1 MQKDIF
7 EKKCSLVRKKII
19 QTAFECGESAH
30 LGGCLS
36 IVEILITLYGEFLK
50 HNPAKPTWDE
60 RDFFILSKGHCV
72 LGHLAVLHNFK
83 YFSDEKLKTFQ
94 SNGSDFIAHP
104 VKNIKLGM
112 ESSNGSLGQ
121 GLSYGLGV
129 AVGFKKRKEPRNV
142 FVLLGDGECNEGSVW
157 EAAALAAE
165 LETHN
170 LVAIIDENRF
180 RNDGPTKTYE
190 SKIKLANIWRAFGW
204 NVVEVDGHDHAQLQE
219 AFANAAE
226 QKGAPTAIVAG
237 TIKGCGISFM
247 EKNNDWHHNR
257 ITATIYKDCMK
268 ELSATNV

>member
-1 MQKDIF
+1 MKKDKF
-7 EKKCSLVRKKII
+7 ETNCWLVRKKIVE
-19 QTAFECGESAH
+19 TAFECGESTH
-30 LGGCLS
+30 IGGSLS
-36 IVEILITLYGEFLK
+36 MVEALITLYGEFLK
-50 HNPAKPTWDE
+50 HDPANPNWDE
-60 RDFFILSKGHCV
+60 RDFFILSKGHSV
-72 LGHLAVLHNFK
+72 LGYLAVLNNFG
-83 YFSDEKLKTFQ
+83 YFSDSKLKTFQ

-104 VKNIKLGM
+104 VKNVKLGI

-129 AVGFKKRKEPRNV
+129 AIGFHKRKEARNV

-157 EAAALAAE
+157 ETAALAAE

-170 LVAIIDENRF
+170 LVAIIDENKF

-226 QKGAPTAIVAG
+226 QKDAPTAIVAR
-237 TIKGCGISFM
+237 TIKGRGIVRRSGVPVTLR
-247 EKNNDWHHNR
+247 W
-257 ITATIYKDCMK
+257 
-268 ELSATNV
+268 

>member
-1 MQKDIF
+1 MQTAIF
-7 EKKCSLVRKKII
+7 QKQCLLVRKKII
-19 QTAFECGESAH
+19 QTAFECDESAH

-60 RDFFILSKGHCV
+60 RDYFILSKGHCV

-83 YFSDEKLKTFQ
+83 YFSNEKLKTFQ
-94 SNGSDFIAHP
+94 TNESDFIAHP

-129 AVGFKKRKEPRNV
+129 ALGFRKRKESRNV

-157 EAAALAAE
+157 ETAALASE
-165 LETHN
+165 LEVNN

-180 RNDGPTKTYE
+180 RNDGSTTTYKN
-190 SKIKLANIWRAFGW
+190 KIKLANVWRAFGW
-204 NVVEVDGHDHAQLQE
+204 NVVEIDGHDHAQLQE
-219 AFANAAE
+219 AFSNAAE
-226 QKGAPTAIVAG
+226 QKNAPTAIVAK
-237 TIKGCGISFM
+237 TIKGRGISFM
-247 EKNNDWHHNR
+247 EENNDWHHNR
-257 ITATIYKDCMK
+257 ITATVYENCMK
-268 ELSATNV
+268 DLNANNV

>member
-1 MQKDIF
+1 MQDTMFQKQ
-7 EKKCSLVRKKII
+7 CLLVRKKII

-36 IVEILITLYGEFLK
+36 IVEILITLYGEILK
-50 HNPAKPTWDE
+50 HNPAKPIWDE

-104 VKNIKLGM
+104 VKNMELGM

-129 AVGFKKRKEPRNV
+129 AIGFKKRKEPRNV

-157 EAAALAAE
+157 ETAALASE
-165 LETHN
+165 LEANN

-180 RNDGPTKTYE
+180 RNDGPIKAYQ
-190 SKIKLANIWRAFGW
+190 SKIKLANVWRAFGW
-204 NVVEVDGHDHAQLQE
+204 NVIEADGHDHTQLQS
-219 AFANAAE
+219 AFANAGE
-226 QKGAPTAIVAG
+226 QKNAPTAIVAR
-237 TIKGCGISFM
+237 TIKGRGISFM
-247 EKNNDWHHNR
+247 EENNDWHHNR
-257 ITATIYKDCMK
+257 ITAAVYEKCMHDL
-268 ELSATNV
+268 EANNV